1 MRETMQI
8 STSSYRKPA
17 PADQTATDPLA
28 EITPVVSI
36 TSDPIAVVQGIIAEH
51 ERKAQIQGEHSAW
64 RKFWTKFMEGLSV
77 VYH

>member
-36 TSDPIAVVQGIIAEH
+36 TSDPIAVVQGIILLSV
-51 ERKAQIQGEHSAW
+51 RGTKIQGEHSAW
-64 RKFWTKFMEGLSV
+64 RKFWMKFMGGLSV
-77 VYH
+77 VYY